1 MASRWSAL
9 SGRAWSERTAVVV
22 WVLVVAA
29 ELVMTLRFLREEFTD
44 LLGPTGWFA
53 GDGERTLEAT
63 RVWLEGGQPY
73 DVFGFLYSPV
83 ALVLAAPFTALG
95 DDLAVKVWL
104 GFGVALMVGCTLVAT
119 RGLPWFGR
127 LLAVTGVLVFHATVG
142 DYLLAN
148 TTMALVG
155 AMFVVIRGKGVASG
169 LFLGVL
175 VAAFP
180 KPMLLPFLL
189 WALVWRPRPLA
200 GVVLGA
206 LATTAVGLV
215 VAGPG
220 AYVTFV
226 ETLLEGGGITYL
238 FAGNYGLTL
247 VSPTLATVVAVF
259 VLLAL
264 LYVLYRR
271 GETVGL
277 VWALAG
283 GILVSPYAPMYS
295 GLPLVLA
302 MPAVYA
308 IAPGLAVAYALTIV
322 VAEQATPLSSVV
334 LLLAGLVL
342 PYGLDRRGKP
352 PIAAYLPA
360 RWSRP
365 GRRPALTSGAD
376 PTAETAAGNTAGP

>member
-1 MASRWSAL
+1 MASRWSTL

-22 WVLVVAA
+22 WVLVVAT
-29 ELVMTLRFLREEFTD
+29 ELAMTLGFLREEFTD

-53 GDGERTLEAT
+53 GDGERTLEAA
-63 RVWLEGGQPY
+63 RVWLDGGQPY

-83 ALVLAAPFTALG
+83 ALVLAAPLTALG

-104 GFGVALMVGCTLVAT
+104 GFGVALIVACTLVAT

-148 TTMALVG
+148 TTMALAG
-155 AMFVVIRGKGVASG
+155 AMFVVIRGRTLASG

-175 VAAFP
+175 AAAFP
-180 KPMLLPFLL
+180 KPLLIPFLL
-189 WALVWRPRPLA
+189 WALVWRPRPFG
-200 GVVLGA
+200 GVVVG
-206 LATTAVGLV
+206 GLV
-215 VAGPG
+215 ATAAGLLVAGPG
-220 AYVTFV
+220 AYLAFAR
-226 ETLLEGGGITYL
+226 TLLEGGGITYL

-259 VLLAL
+259 VVVAL
-264 LYVLYRR
+264 LFVLYRR

-308 IAPGLAVAYALTIV
+308 IAPGLAVAYALTV
-322 VAEQATPLSSVV
+322 VLAEQATPLSSVV
-334 LLLAGLVL
+334 LLLAGLL
-342 PYGLDRRGKP
+342 MPYRLDRRGTP
-352 PIAAYLPA
+352 PIAAYLPRRRVA
-360 RWSRP
+360 SADP
-365 GRRPALTSGAD
+365 SAEAPADGAAERPAGN
-376 PTAETAAGNTAGP
+376 AARP

>member
-1 MASRWSAL
+1 MASRWSTL

-44 LLGPTGWFA
+44 LLGPSGWFA
-53 GDGERTLEAT
+53 GDGERTLAAA
-63 RVWLEGGQPY
+63 RIWLDGGQPY

-95 DDLAVKVWL
+95 DDLAVKAWI
-104 GFGVALMVGCTLVAT
+104 GFGVALIVGCTLVAT

-155 AMFVVIRGKGVASG
+155 AMFVVIRGKSVTSG
-169 LFLGVL
+169 LFLGLL

-200 GVVLGA
+200 GVLIGGLV
-206 LATTAVGLV
+206 ATAAGLV
-215 VAGPG
+215 VAGPES
-220 AYVTFV
+220 YLSFV
-226 ETLLEGGGITYL
+226 RTLLEGGGITYL

-247 VSPTLATVVAVF
+247 VSPTLATLVAAF
-259 VLLAL
+259 VIVAL

-277 VWALAG
+277 VWAVAG

-302 MPAVYA
+302 LPAVYA
-308 IAPGLAVAYALTIV
+308 IAPGLAVAYALTV
-322 VAEQATPLSSVV
+322 VLAEQATPLSAVV
-334 LLLAGLVL
+334 LLLAGLL
-342 PYGLDRRGKP
+342 MPYRFDRRGIP
-352 PIAAYLPA
+352 PIAAHLPA
-360 RWSRP
+360 RWRGASLAP
-365 GRRPALTSGAD
+365 GTKPAAD
-376 PTAETAAGNTAGP
+376 PPAESAAGNAARP